1 MIPLAQLEAARE
13 RLRGGIVETECRR
26 SFALEERL
34 GGDVRVAL
42 KAEFQQRTGSFKDRG
57 ALNKLLVMGEDARGR
72 GVVAASAGNHAQ
84 ALAFHAARLGVA
96 CSIVMPENAPLVK
109 VANTKR
115 HGAHV
120 LEMGR
125 TLSDGLDEV
134 DRLADRFGRT
144 PVHAFDDLVVAAG
157 QGTMALEMLEQA
169 PDATVFVVPVGG
181 GGMISGVA
189 SAVKA
194 LKPDARVV
202 GVEAEAAPT
211 AFESLRAGEPAH
223 VESADTLADGIA
235 VKRIGDS
242 TFPIVQALVDDV
254 ALVSEAEIAAAVFF
268 LLERDKAV
276 VEGAGAVGVAAL
288 LAGKVRLTKDETVA
302 CVLSGGNIDV
312 NIISRLIDRGLW
324 ADGRVARF
332 RVAAL
337 DRPGFLNELT
347 TVVAKAG
354 ANVLDVEH
362 ARDFGDISVGDVD
375 IGLLVETRGR
385 DHGAQIAA
393 ELQALGYEVDEEI

>member
-1 MIPLAQLEAARE
+1 MIPLADLQDARE
-13 RLRGGIVETECRR
+13 RLRGGIVETGCRR

-34 GGDVRVAL
+34 DGGARVAL
-42 KAEFQQRTGSFKDRG
+42 KAEFRQLTGSFKDRG
-57 ALNKLLVMGEDARGR
+57 ALNKLLVMGEAARGR

-84 ALAFHAARLGVA
+84 ALAFHSKRLGVA

-134 DRLADRFGRT
+134 DRLAGRYGST
-144 PVHAFDDLVVAAG
+144 PVHAFDDLEVAAG
-157 QGTMALEMLEQA
+157 QGTMALEMIEQA
-169 PDATVFVVPVGG
+169 PGATVFVVPVGG
-181 GGMISGVA
+181 GGMIAGVA

-194 LKPDARVV
+194 LKPHARVV
-202 GVEAEAAPT
+202 GVEAEAAPA
-211 AFESLRAGEPAH
+211 AFESLRAGEPAC

-235 VKRIGDS
+235 VKRIGDR

-254 ALVSEAEIAAAVFF
+254 ALVTEAEIAAAVFF
-268 LLERDKAV
+268 LLEREKMV

-288 LAGKVRLTKDETVA
+288 LAGKVRLAEDETVA

-332 RVAAL
+332 RVAAR

-347 TVVAKAG
+347 AVVAAAG
-354 ANVLDVEH
+354 ANVLEVEH
-362 ARDFGDISVGDVD
+362 ARGFGDISVGDVD

-385 DHGAQIAA
+385 DHGAQIADR
-393 ELQALGYEVDEEI
+393 LRSLGHDVDEEI

>member
-1 MIPLAQLEAARE
+1 M
-13 RLRGGIVETECRR
+13 GG
-26 SFALEERL
+26 
-34 GGDVRVAL
+34 GVRVAL

-57 ALNKLLVMGEDARGR
+57 ALNKLLVMGEAARGR

-96 CSIVMPENAPLVK
+96 CSIVMPEAAPLVK

-115 HGAHV
+115 YGAHV
-120 LEMGR
+120 VEMGQ
-125 TLSDGLDEV
+125 TLSDGIDEV
-134 DRLADRFGRT
+134 ERLAHRYGST
-144 PVHAFDDLVVAAG
+144 PVHAFDDLDVIAG

-181 GGMISGVA
+181 GGMISGIA

-194 LKPDARVV
+194 LRPGARVV
-202 GVEAEAAPT
+202 GVEAAAAPA
-211 AFESLRAGEPAH
+211 AFQSLEEGEPAH

-235 VKRIGDS
+235 VKRIGDL

-254 ALVSEAEIAAAVFF
+254 VLVDEAEIAAAVFF
-268 LLERDKAV
+268 LLEREKMV

-288 LAGKVRLTKDETVA
+288 LAGKAPLADDETAA

-332 RVAAL
+332 RVSAR
-337 DRPGFLNELT
+337 DRPGFLNKLT
-347 TVVAKAG
+347 AVVAKAG
-354 ANVLDVEH
+354 ANVLEVEH
-362 ARDFGDISVGDVD
+362 VRGFGDISVGDVD

-385 DHGAQIAA
+385 DHGAEIAA
-393 ELQALGYEVDEEI
+393 QLRSLGYEVDEEL